1 MQNKK
6 GRKQS
11 SVHFGAQINKHQQA
25 WKTVAQWEEDRVSY
39 CFEWQLLLRIIVVY
53 VNFELPFVR
62 LEGTP
67 LGKMAYALCK

>member
-11 SVHFGAQINKHQQA
+11 PVHFGAQINKHQQA
-25 WKTVAQWEEDRVSY
+25 WKTAAQWEEERVSY

-67 LGKMAYALCK
+67 LGKKAYALCM